1 MALRLAV
8 GEVTVL
14 LGPAPA
20 RRDVMARLDDGT
32 GRASEGGGAV
42 RVVRLAAHRRTELE
56 RRIAAVRAAC
66 SAGASIVLVDRLTDG
81 LDADGRRAVLVE
93 LRRMAGGGAAVLVD
107 DADPVAALAV
117 ADGAVRTDADGGLA
131 PVPGLDG
138 SLDYLAS

>member
-32 GRASEGGGAV
+32 GRVPDGGGAV
-42 RVVRLAAHRRTELE
+42 RVARLAAHPGTDLDGRL
-56 RRIAAVRAAC
+56 AAVR
-66 SAGASIVLVDRLTDG
+66 SAGETGASIVLVDRLTDG
-81 LDADGRRAVLVE
+81 LDAGGRRVVLAA
-93 LRRMAGGGAAVLVD
+93 LRRIAGGGAAVLVD

-117 ADGAVRTDADGGLA
+117 ADGAVRTTADGGLD

-138 SLDYLAS
+138 GLDYLAS

>member
-1 MALRLAV
+1 MSLRLAV

-32 GRASEGGGAV
+32 GRAPGGAV
-42 RVVRLAAHRRTELE
+42 RVVRLAAHPRTDLE
-56 RRIAAVRAAC
+56 RRLAAVRSAG
-66 SAGASIVLVDRLTDG
+66 SAGAAIVLVDRLTDG
-81 LDADGRRAVLVE
+81 LDADGRRTVLTE

-117 ADGAVRTDADGGLA
+117 ADIAVRTGAGGELA

>member
-1 MALRLAV
+1 MSLRLAV

-20 RRDVMARLDDGT
+20 RRDVMSRLDDGT
-32 GRASEGGGAV
+32 GRAPGGAV
-42 RVVRLAAHRRTELE
+42 RVVRLAAHSRTDLE
-56 RRIAAVRAAC
+56 RRLAAVRTAG
-66 SAGASIVLVDRLTDG
+66 SAGAAIVLVDRLTDG
-81 LDADGRRAVLVE
+81 LDADGRRAVLAE
-93 LRRMAGGGAAVLVD
+93 LRVMAGGGAAVLVD

-117 ADGAVRTDADGGLA
+117 ADIAVRTDDGGGLV

>member
-1 MALRLAV
+1 VSLRLAV

-32 GRASEGGGAV
+32 GRAPGGAV
-42 RVVRLAAHRRTELE
+42 RVVRLAAHPRTDLE
-56 RRIAAVRAAC
+56 RRLAAVRSAG
-66 SAGASIVLVDRLTDG
+66 SAGAAIVLVDRLTDG
-81 LDADGRRAVLVE
+81 LDADGRRTVLVE

-117 ADGAVRTDADGGLA
+117 ADIAVRTDPGGGLV

>member
-1 MALRLAV
+1 MSLRLAV

-20 RRDVMARLDDGT
+20 RRDVMARLDDGA
-32 GRASEGGGAV
+32 GRAPGGAV
-42 RVVRLAAHRRTELE
+42 RVVRLAAHPRTDLE
-56 RRIAAVRAAC
+56 RRLTAVRTAG
-66 SAGASIVLVDRLTDG
+66 SAGAAIVLVDRLTDG
-81 LDADGRRAVLVE
+81 LDADGRRTVLAE
-93 LRRMAGGGAAVLVD
+93 LRVMAGGGAAVLVD

-117 ADGAVRTDADGGLA
+117 ADIAVRTDDGGGLV

>member
-1 MALRLAV
+1 VSLRLAV

-14 LGPAPA
+14 LGPSPA

-32 GRASEGGGAV
+32 GRASGGAA
-42 RVVRLAAHRRTELE
+42 RVVRLAAHPRTDLE
-56 RRIAAVRAAC
+56 RRLAAVRTAG
-66 SAGASIVLVDRLTDG
+66 SAGAAIVLVDRLTDG
-81 LDADGRRAVLVE
+81 LDADGRRAVLAE
-93 LRRMAGGGAAVLVD
+93 LRVMAGGGAAVLVD

-117 ADGAVRTDADGGLA
+117 ADIAVRTDDGGGLV